1 MDKSKI
7 GALFISKDTS
17 FKKAMQKL
25 NETGERILFVVGE
38 KNCIF
43 GTITD
48 GDIRKGII
56 KGLGFN
62 DEVSKVMNCD
72 FISLKANCSN
82 IEEQCKQLM
91 IEYEIDRIPILGEQE
106 ENIIVDVISWIDVFG
121 DKKIAVKKKVYKN
134 KVVIM
139 AGGKGTRLDPFTRVF
154 PKALIPIG
162 DTPVIERIM
171 NNFHSYGFS
180 EFICTLNYKKEYL
193 KLFLQ
198 ENSLP
203 YSKEWVE
210 EESSLGTA
218 GSLSL
223 LKDKLVDAFFV
234 TNCDTLLD
242 VNYADILKW
251 HKEHGAIITIIG
263 CHNEISIPFGILHI
277 SGGRLD
283 RMLEKP
289 VHDVIINTGVYVME
303 PEVLSFIPQG
313 KSMNMNEL
321 IDCVVAEK
329 KKISVYPTYNE
340 WVDIG
345 QWDMFKK
352 NIKHLESEAKDEK

>member
-7 GALFISKDTS
+7 NTLFISKATS

-25 NETGERILFVVGE
+25 NETGERILFVVE
-38 KNCIF
+38 EENCIL

-56 KGLGFN
+56 RGLGFS

-72 FISLKANCSN
+72 FISLKANCPN

-91 IEYEIDRIPILGEQE
+91 IEYEIDRIPILADQE
-106 ENIIVDVISWIDVFG
+106 KDIIVDVVSWIDVFG
-121 DKKIAVKKKVYKN
+121 DKKIPEKQMAYKN

-162 DTPVIERIM
+162 DTPVIELIM
-171 NNFHSYGFS
+171 NNFHSYGFI

-193 KLFLQ
+193 KLYLR
-198 ENSLP
+198 ENELS
-203 YSKEWVE
+203 YNNDWVE
-210 EESSLGTA
+210 EEKSLGTA

-223 LKDKLVDAFFV
+223 LKDKIKDTFFV

-242 VNYADILKW
+242 VNYADILDW
-251 HKEHGAIITIIG
+251 HKEQKSLMTIIG
-263 CHNEISIPFGILHI
+263 CHNEINIPFGILEL
-277 SGGRLD
+277 SDGRLD
-283 RMLEKP
+283 KMLEKP

-303 PEVLSFIPQG
+303 PEVLSFISED
-313 KSMNMNEL
+313 KHLDMNEL
-321 IDCVVAEK
+321 IKCCAEK
-329 KKISVYPTYNE
+329 KKVSVYPIYKG

-345 QWDMFKK
+345 QWDEFKK
-352 NIKHLESEAKDEK
+352 NIKHLEGLKDEE